1 MGNDHPRWW
10 DLSTALLLLLTIWV
24 SVIRLTATHWADGL
38 ERVESLVLAGLLVGG
53 LAGASRLRKTVT
65 TPLLL
70 VLTPAAL
77 LLALIATLQGYLT
90 LETRLVA
97 VLTRLWETL
106 VLFWRNEAIQDPIL
120 FIASMGLAYWGISV
134 LAGFSMLR
142 NGKPW
147 TAVLLAAVALI
158 LVDYYDPNLE
168 HRERYHAVFVLAV
181 LLLAARVNFLHSKR
195 EWARKHLSVDTETG
209 VGITRSALI
218 SALLLVTAAWNL
230 PSLGNFLAE
239 TSETRAENARSWF
252 GLKDRISNL
261 VAGLQGSSMSV
272 VDYYGNFLSLGTGN
286 PLGDE
291 TVFRVQA
298 SESRAGGTR
307 FYWRGNT
314 YDRYE
319 DGGWNNTLRMRR
331 GIAPE
336 QWPPAADTEPP
347 EQVIDFA
354 YQAEVSGMRTIYL
367 PASPDWLSI
376 AAVVQGQFVGEQ
388 AFEVAGVQS
397 AEALDAGETFQLQ
410 ARVISPSEVTLRQAG
425 EEYPQWVR
433 DRYLQMPDDIPQRV
447 KDLAAQ
453 ITAGLDTP
461 YDQAKA
467 ITQYLRE
474 EIQYRATIE
483 RTPSGQEA
491 VDWFLFETQQ
501 GFCNYYATAEV
512 MLLRSVGIPARL
524 AVGYAQGA
532 NLQDAFAYRVR
543 VMDTHAWPEV
553 YFPGIGWVEFEPT
566 SSQPALSRP
575 TGAVLEAL
583 PETFSSGLEG
593 AESRRLERRDPEE
606 DPMDLELIE
615 NVTPAPGFFE
625 VVWKRFGALLIII
638 TLMAGL
644 AVWARR
650 RRALGAAPIAVLVE
664 GEWAR
669 RGWNVPVWLSR
680 LAGWSNR
687 SEIEKQ
693 YVSLGWL
700 MWLMGKRPEGGQ
712 TPAERVAALQ
722 ELLPAASDEA
732 AIFLDIYHQAIYSS
746 HSADLDKAAK
756 AVRKIWTSGVRGR
769 MKQWLGI

>member
-1 MGNDHPRWW
+1 MKNDHPRWW
-10 DLSTALLLLLTIWV
+10 DLSTTLLLLLTIWV

-53 LAGASRLRKTVT
+53 LAGASRLRKTIS

-77 LLALIATLQGYLT
+77 LLALMATLPGYLT
-90 LETRLVA
+90 LETRLTA
-97 VLTRLWETL
+97 VLARLWETL

-120 FIASMGLAYWGISV
+120 FIASMGLAFWGISV

-142 NGKPW
+142 NGQPW
-147 TAVLLAAVALI
+147 AAVLLAAVALA

-168 HRERYHAVFVLAV
+168 HRERYHAVFLLAV

-195 EWARKHLSVDTETG
+195 EWARKHISVDTETG

-218 SALLLVTAAWNL
+218 SALLLVTVAWNL

-314 YDRYE
+314 YDHYE

-336 QWPPAADTEPP
+336 DWPPAADAEPP
-347 EQVIDFA
+347 ARVIDFT

-376 AAVVQGQFVGEQ
+376 AAVVQGAGFDGQG
-388 AFEVAGVQS
+388 FEVAGVQS
-397 AEALDAGETFQLQ
+397 ADALKSGDTFQLQ
-410 ARVISPSEVTLRQAG
+410 ARVVSPSEVMLRQAG
-425 EEYPQWVR
+425 EEYPQWIR

-467 ITQYLRE
+467 ITSFLRD
-474 EIQYRATIE
+474 EIEYRATIE
-483 RTPSGQEA
+483 RPPAGQEA

-512 MLLRSVGIPARL
+512 LLLRSLGIPARL

-532 NLQDAFAYRVR
+532 NLQEAFAYRVR

-553 YFPGIGWVEFEPT
+553 YFPGIGWIEFEPT
-566 SSQPALSRP
+566 SSQPALVRP
-575 TGAVLEAL
+575 TGATQEAL
-583 PETFSSGLEG
+583 PENFSSGLEG
-593 AESRRLERRDPEE
+593 AETRRPERPDPEE
-606 DPMDLELIE
+606 DPMAVELIE
-615 NVTPAPGFFE
+615 ETTPAPGFFE
-625 VVWKRFGALLIII
+625 TLWRRFGALLIII
-638 TLMAGL
+638 TLLAGL
-644 AVWARR
+644 AVWARQ
-650 RRALGAAPIAVLVE
+650 RRAQGAEPIPVLVE
-664 GEWAR
+664 GVLAR
-669 RGWNVPVWLSR
+669 RGWDVPEWLSR
-680 LAGWSNR
+680 LSGWSKR

-700 MWLMGKRPEGGQ
+700 MWLMGKRAEAGQ

-722 ELLPAASDEA
+722 ELLPAVSDDA
-732 AIFLDIYHQAIYSS
+732 ALFLEIYHLAIYSP
-746 HSADLDKAAK
+746 HSADLDKAAQ
-756 AVRKIWTSGVRGR
+756 AVRKVWTSGVRGR
-769 MKQWLGI
+769 IKQWLGI